1 MTTSSEQPSPAC
13 MTFAIDPDTSGP
25 TLKPVEATF
34 TRLGPKKLRVLVTF
48 TDPVMES
55 VWPEVK
61 FGLLLVGRRAGRTIA
76 IHIQESGLWKDKW
89 NAHST
94 ETTWSM
100 DRRKLRVELT
110 LPIKYESIP
119 DRPPRT
125 FTSFREGWWPFMTK
139 AQWIQAL
146 DHRGRL

>member
-1 MTTSSEQPSPAC
+1 MTIAV
-13 MTFAIDPDTSGP
+13 DPDTTGP
-25 TLKPVEATF
+25 TPLVIEATF

-48 TDPVMES
+48 AEAVMES

-61 FGLLLVGRRAGRTIA
+61 FGLLLVGQRAGRTIGL
-76 IHIQESGLWKDKW
+76 HIQESGLWQSKW

-110 LPIKYESIP
+110 LPTKYESIP
-119 DRPPRT
+119 EHPPRT
-125 FTSFREGWWPFMTK
+125 FTSFTEGWWPLMTK

-146 DHRGRL
+146 DHQHRL